1 MQINLDDADV
11 ESLVT
16 KVVAK
21 VLAEREATDT
31 KFGNRL
37 AFTEPEA
44 AALIGVQPHTL
55 RDCRLRGE
63 LVGSKVGKRV
73 MYSRD
78 TLLKFLASTQI
89 EGR

>member
-1 MQINLDDADV
+1 MKLQFDDDDL
-11 ESLVT
+11 EPLVV
-16 KVVAK
+16 KIVAK
-21 VLAEREATDT
+21 VLAQREADDER
-31 KFGNRL
+31 FGGRL

-44 AALIGVQPHTL
+44 AALIGVKAHVL

-63 LVGSKVGKRV
+63 LVASKVGKRV

-78 TLLKFLASTQI
+78 TLLKFLAANRI